1 MGVRISFP
9 LDSGRLLSHISFM
22 SRTENLGFN
31 AGDYKTT
38 KTISLKK
45 RIGVHF
51 YVIQRKVEGCCRS
64 KRKQGNG
71 KLKEITDRKNNSRS

>member
-1 MGVRISFP
+1 
-9 LDSGRLLSHISFM
+9 M

-45 RIGVHF
+45 GSAFTFTSYRERLKAAVGV
-51 YVIQRKVEGCCRS
+51 RE
-64 KRKQGNG
+64 N
-71 KLKEITDRKNNSRS
+71 KEMGS

>member
-9 LDSGRLLSHISFM
+9 LDSGRLLSHISFV

-45 RIGVHF
+45 GSAFTFTSYRERLKAAVGV
-51 YVIQRKVEGCCRS
+51 RE
-64 KRKQGNG
+64 N
-71 KLKEITDRKNNSRS
+71 KEMGS

>member
-1 MGVRISFP
+1 V
-9 LDSGRLLSHISFM
+9 

-51 YVIQRKVEGCCRS
+51 TSYREKAAVGVRE
-64 KRKQGNG
+64 N
-71 KLKEITDRKNNSRS
+71 KEMGS